1 MIKNYPKIKFSKRFR
16 ETNNILLSLSF
27 KKKKKSS
34 HNKRLHFISSSIASL
49 FHFQRVLFVFFSS
62 WSQTVPADTEK
73 KEKKMKKKEN
83 KYSEKKI
90 ILILYTV
97 LLSAPREIFSII
109 VSRNNPLTRKIRA
122 DDKAFLLSGSEKLP
136 GVPSVFPR

>member
-27 KKKKKSS
+27 KKKK
-34 HNKRLHFISSSIASL
+34 NLLIINDYTL
-49 FHFQRVLFVFFSS
+49 FHPLSPRYFTFNAYFFFSFHPDLKQCQ
-62 WSQTVPADTEK
+62 QTRK
-73 KEKKMKKKEN
+73 KRKKKMKKKEN